1 MLNIFENRFKFSVK
15 IVTQKSTFFH
25 WGLTKIET
33 FELIED
39 IRVYAFQK
47 GIGKNNIYKK
57 KHPEAFCK
65 NLDTRSPVH
74 VFSCEFCKTIQNNN
88 SVENLHSDTSIV
100 LFMYPYQANVI
111 RF

>member
-47 GIGKNNIYKK
+47 GIGKRNIYKK
-57 KHPEAFCK
+57 KHPEVFCK

-74 VFSCEFCKTIQNNN
+74 VFSSEFCKTIQNNN
-88 SVENLHSDTSIV
+88 SAENLHSDTSIV
-100 LFMYPYQANVI
+100 LFM
-111 RF
+111 